1 MPDLFSCGLPGYNA
15 AFPQNQSEG
24 SRQFLVI
31 HMLSNG
37 QFDLEHAEID
47 KRQMIKPLHHSR
59 SELEFSSA

>member
-1 MPDLFSCGLPGYNA
+1 MPDLSSCGLPGYNA

-37 QFDLEHAEID
+37 QFDMAQLAFVHAGFFACE
-47 KRQMIKPLHHSR
+47 KRQAICIRMR
-59 SELEFSSA
+59 ME